1 MTAIQEV
8 KDLNSVCLETLTSSL
23 KSLEMGLL
31 EDGPSKKRK
40 SFDLKSKSKLV
51 KAIQVIKYE
60 EDTSNDEIV
69 EGSDEDEVAFLA
81 K

>member
-1 MTAIQEV
+1 
-8 KDLNSVCLETLTSSL
+8 
-23 KSLEMGLL
+23 MGLS

-40 SFDLKSKSKLV
+40 SFALKSKSKLV

-81 K
+81 KRL